1 MFDYAAT
8 AATALRLLG
17 QFGAAVT
24 VTRSTRTATSD
35 EDDATAVTTT
45 LSATL
50 VSVPASGG
58 TVEAFDDRVRDLYVR
73 GKMRFFVSTPTGGA
87 SGTPVME
94 GDVVPWDG
102 ESYRVNGV
110 TNVKPDGA
118 TLLVQKF
125 GASQV

>member
-1 MFDYAAT
+1 MFNYAAT
-8 AATALRLLG
+8 AATALRLLTK
-17 QFGAAVT
+17 FGRAVT

-35 EDDATAVTTT
+35 EDDAATVTTT

-50 VSVPASGG
+50 LSVPASGG

-73 GKMRFFVSTPTGGA
+73 GKLRFFISTPTDGA
-87 SGTPVME
+87 SGTPVAE

-102 ESYRVNGV
+102 SSYRVNGV

-125 GASQV
+125 GASLV